1 VLAILRGGLLDLLA
15 TGQRARVGRAVHDGI
30 LVITAG

>member
-15 TGQRARVGRAVHDGI
+15 TGDVARTTRAVSGA
-30 LVITAG
+30 LESL